1 VFGKRVK
8 GKGWN
13 MNKILKHNI
22 CILAAIAVLPCFGQL
37 GVSRASQSGEMSANT
52 AVIAVQKLESDFY
65 DWHQRHKEVVE
76 LISKKQVDLI
86 FIGDSITHMFGGLPK
101 SQIARG
107 SRTWETYYGHRNAI
121 NMGFGWDR
129 TQNVL
134 WRLENGE
141 LEGIT
146 PKVAVLL
153 IGTNNRTGTKNARQN
168 TPAEIV
174 EGVSA
179 ICTTIHKKAPKCKI
193 LLLGVLPRS
202 PRHFVKPI
210 EAINKRLAPLDKED
224 YITFL
229 NMRDQF
235 GDEEGLPKKELMH
248 DGVHPNAAGY
258 HVWAKTMEPVVS
270 KLLNDEAVMPNTLDA
285 GDGK

>member
-1 VFGKRVK
+1 
-8 GKGWN
+8 
-13 MNKILKHNI
+13 MNKILKRDI
-22 CILAAIAVLPCFGQL
+22 CILAAIVVLPCSGQR
-37 GVSRASQSGEMSANT
+37 GVSRASPSGAMSANS
-52 AVIAVQKLESDFY
+52 AVIAVQKLEPDFY
-65 DWHQRHKEVVE
+65 DWYQRHKEVVE

-107 SRTWETYYGHRNAI
+107 SSTWETYYGHRNAI

-146 PKVAVLL
+146 PKVAVVL
-153 IGTNNRTGTKNARQN
+153 IGTNNRTGTQNARQN
-168 TPAEIV
+168 TPAEIA

-179 ICTTIHKKAPKCKI
+179 ICTTIHKKVPKCKV

-202 PRHFVKPI
+202 PEHFVKPI
-210 EAINKRLAPLDKED
+210 EEINKLLAPLEKED

-235 GDEEGLPKKELMH
+235 GDKEGLPKKELMH

-258 HVWAKTMEPVVS
+258 HVWAETMEPVLS
-270 KLLNDEAVMPNTLDA
+270 KLLNDKAVTPNELDA

>member
-1 VFGKRVK
+1 
-8 GKGWN
+8 
-13 MNKILKHNI
+13 MNKILKRNI
-22 CILAAIAVLPCFGQL
+22 CILAAIAVLACSGQR
-37 GVSRASQSGEMSANT
+37 GVSRASQSGDVSANT
-52 AVIAVQKLESDFY
+52 AVIAVQKLEPDFY
-65 DWHQRHKEVVE
+65 DWYQRHKEVVE
-76 LISKKQVDLI
+76 LINQRQVDLI

-101 SQIARG
+101 SPIARG
-107 SRTWETYYGHRNAI
+107 SRTWDKYYGHRNAI

-134 WRLENGE
+134 WRLEHGE
-141 LEGIT
+141 LEGIA

-153 IGTNNRTGTKNARQN
+153 IGTNNRTGTQNARQN
-168 TPAEIV
+168 TPAEIAA
-174 EGVSA
+174 GVSA
-179 ICTTIHKKAPKCKI
+179 ICTTIHKKAPKCQI

-210 EAINKRLAPLDKED
+210 EEINKRLAPLKTEA

-235 GDEEGLPKKELMH
+235 GDKEGLPKKELMH

-258 HVWAKTMEPVVS
+258 RVWAKTMEPVLS
-270 KLLNDEAVMPNTLDA
+270 KLLNDQAVMPNALDA